1 MNKIWPNEKC
11 LKLEKTFFFP
21 WTRGETDQDSLLH
34 QTLVWFFWARQSPIL
49 GHVAQQPSFTQNSLT
64 LGIWSPS
71 IVDVWSP
78 WLLTSLRILLD
89 GFNQNPFCL
98 SCFLLVSF
106 HPHYLPSIFSLAG
119 KSHFLLYSELSLGYT
134 KVSFLLLQQFWSEI
148 FFFFFLSSQLLSDS
162 GFSLTKRTI
171 CLPKLRKEI
180 PQDSSE
186 EIILL
191 LKS

>member
-148 FFFFFLSSQLLSDS
+148 FFFFLSSQLLSDS

>member
-11 LKLEKTFFFP
+11 LKLEETFFFP

-34 QTLVWFFWARQSPIL
+34 QTLVWFFWARQSPVL
-49 GHVAQQPSFTQNSLT
+49 GHVAQQPSFTQNPLT

-89 GFNQNPFCL
+89 GFNRNPFCL

-119 KSHFLLYSELSLGYT
+119 NSHFFLYSELSLVLYWG
-134 KVSFLLLQQFWSEI
+134 FLSPIATVLEWNL
-148 FFFFFLSSQLLSDS
+148 FFFFFLSSQLLSDT

-180 PQDSSE
+180 PQDS
-186 EIILL
+186 
-191 LKS
+191 